1 MSSPTLAAAAVL
13 LQATLAAAQPAA
25 VPRAKPVMACDAV
38 ASLALPDGKVTSATE
53 VGSDPTR
60 GIHAPHCKVGGVIG
74 TEIHFEVLLP
84 DAWNF
89 SFLMGGGG
97 GFVEGVA
104 NDQASS
110 VDDGYASA
118 GTDTGHQS
126 SGLQASWALNNHER
140 QINYGHLGIH
150 RTAVTARAII
160 TAYYGTAPRH
170 SYFAGCSNGG
180 RQALME
186 AQRYPDDF
194 DGIVAGAPAYD
205 FTNIA
210 AAFLKNIRA
219 AFPTPDTQLVRPTTL
234 ALVAK
239 AGLDACDAAD
249 GVTDGLIADPASCRV
264 PLDRI
269 KTCGPDVAADCIT
282 AGERD
287 AIAKIYGPVGSP
299 SGEIYPGQPPGAEAD
314 KGGWNVWITGGA
326 PGFKSA
332 TGVPSLQFGFSTEY
346 FKYFVYNDPSW
357 DYTKYDM
364 GRAMPDSVEAGKILN
379 ADSVDLSAFKT
390 HGGKLIIWH
399 GWADPALNAESTI
412 KYYRRLLDRDPHA
425 PDYARLFLMPGVL
438 HCGGGPGPDRADWI
452 GALTDW
458 TEREKPPTRVIAR
471 KLGADQTPVRTR
483 PLCAYPER
491 AVFNGT
497 GNPDDEHSFECRAP
511 SK

>member
-1 MSSPTLAAAAVL
+1 MPSLTVTAAAVM
-13 LQATLAAAQPAA
+13 LQALLASAQPAP
-25 VPRAKPVMACDAV
+25 VPRAKPVMSCDAV

-160 TAYYGTAPRH
+160 AAYYGTAPRH
-170 SYFAGCSNGG
+170 AYFAGCSNGG

-205 FTNIA
+205 FTNHRRGVPEEHPRRVSHA
-210 AAFLKNIRA
+210 RHATRA
-219 AFPTPDTQLVRPTTL
+219 ADDAGAGGEGRPRRL
-234 ALVAK
+234 
-239 AGLDACDAAD
+239 
-249 GVTDGLIADPASCRV
+249 R
-264 PLDRI
+264 R
-269 KTCGPDVAADCIT
+269 
-282 AGERD
+282 
-287 AIAKIYGPVGSP
+287 
-299 SGEIYPGQPPGAEAD
+299 
-314 KGGWNVWITGGA
+314 
-326 PGFKSA
+326 
-332 TGVPSLQFGFSTEY
+332 
-346 FKYFVYNDPSW
+346 
-357 DYTKYDM
+357 
-364 GRAMPDSVEAGKILN
+364 GRRR
-379 ADSVDLSAFKT
+379 
-390 HGGKLIIWH
+390 H
-399 GWADPALNAESTI
+399 GWAHRRPGELSRAARSDQDVRPGRR
-412 KYYRRLLDRDPHA
+412 RRLHHA
-425 PDYARLFLMPGVL
+425 G
-438 HCGGGPGPDRADWI
+438 
-452 GALTDW
+452 
-458 TEREKPPTRVIAR
+458 
-471 KLGADQTPVRTR
+471 RTR
-483 PLCAYPER
+483 RHRQDLR
-491 AVFNGT
+491 ARGSGFW
-497 GNPDDEHSFECRAP
+497 
-511 SK
+511 